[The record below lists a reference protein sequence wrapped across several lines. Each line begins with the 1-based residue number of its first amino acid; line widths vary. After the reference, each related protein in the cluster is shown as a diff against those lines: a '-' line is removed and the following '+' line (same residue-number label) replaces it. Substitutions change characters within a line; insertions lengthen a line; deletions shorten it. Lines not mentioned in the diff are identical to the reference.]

1 MAGILERIHWPQ
13 KKALGDSSPVPRVD
27 RRILELQTA
36 KEILAE
42 IFSVGVSDVEEMI
55 LNRYEEASYKNDEPE
70 EWPRE
75 LWVGE

>member
-13 KKALGDSSPVPRVD
+13 KRALGDSTLALKVD
-27 RRILELQTA
+27 RRILELRTA

-42 IFSVGVSDVEEMI
+42 IFGVGVSDVEEMI
-55 LNRYEEASYKNDEPE
+55 LNRYEEACYRNDGPE
-70 EWPRE
+70 EWPQE

>member
-13 KKALGDSSPVPRVD
+13 KRALGDSSPAPKVD

-42 IFSVGVSDVEEMI
+42 IFGVGVSDVEEMM
-55 LNRYEEASYKNDEPE
+55 LSRYDETCCRIDEPG

>member
-13 KKALGDSSPVPRVD
+13 KRALADSTPAPRVD

-42 IFSVGVSDVEEMI
+42 IFGVGVSDVEEMI
-55 LNRYEEASYKNDEPE
+55 LNRYEEACYRNDGPE
-70 EWPRE
+70 EWPQE